1 MDGKDVCCVEKAKW
15 GGVEDHVGE
24 GAAFVLV
31 GLRRGK
37 TCLFLGRFIIFLLN
51 LKFYKEHF
59 MFSKKNSQ
67 TTFWPSKY
75 NVKLFFLLEMDGG
88 IVGFLVLT
96 H

>member
-15 GGVEDHVGE
+15 GGVEDHV
-24 GAAFVLV
+24 
-31 GLRRGK
+31 
-37 TCLFLGRFIIFLLN
+37 N
-51 LKFYKEHF
+51 LQFYKEHF
-59 MFSKKNSQ
+59 IFTKKISQ